1 MTSNKPE
8 LRSEQRDSL
17 AKKHLSDW
25 STSDAT
31 GIVPSGHNNEEATKR
46 LQLALDGG
54 ALGFWDWN
62 IVTSRV
68 DYSERWCA
76 MVGYSQSELTPD
88 FSTWKKLV
96 HPEDLQKATRAIERY
111 FAGETEEY
119 AIEFRMQHKNG
130 DWHWIASRG
139 RIFEEDANGKPLRAV
154 GTHQDVTER
163 KLTEIALAEERDQFQ
178 SAMEYSAI
186 GIALV
191 SLKGEWLKVN
201 PAICKIVGYSETEL
215 LATDFQTIT
224 HPDDLESDLGYLNEV
239 LSGEIASYEMEKRY
253 FHKQGHIIWVLL
265 SVSLA
270 RDAGGSPR
278 HFISQIQD
286 ITERKN
292 TELKAS
298 LYLEELERSNQ
309 ELDDFAYI
317 ACHDLKEPLR
327 AINNH
332 ACSVLG
338 SYASEL
344 DETADR
350 KLNRMVFLTKRMEI
364 LIDDLLKFSRL
375 GKSDCEAEPTNL
387 NDLVHEE
394 IAILR
399 YSDDVCSTKIKILNE
414 LPTLNCNRP
423 NAAIIFRNLI
433 ANGIKYNDSEVIEIG
448 IGFRDSMEHEGKDL
462 RNVFF
467 VKDNGIGIDAA
478 FHDSIFGMF
487 KRLNGEKAYGPGS
500 GAGLAFVKRIITQN
514 NGTIFLRSVPGKGS
528 TFYFTLE

>member
-8 LRSEQRDSL
+8 LHSEQGNSL
-17 AKKHLSDW
+17 ANKQLSGW
-25 STSDAT
+25 STSAAT
-31 GIVPSGHNNEEATKR
+31 GIVPKGDRAEEATKR

-62 IVTSRV
+62 VVTSRV

-76 MVGYSQSELTPD
+76 MLGYSQCELAPD

-96 HPEDLQKATRAIERY
+96 HPEDIQKATRAIQQY
-111 FAGETEEY
+111 FAGEIEEY

-130 DWHWIASRG
+130 NWHWIASRG
-139 RIFEEDANGKPLRAV
+139 CIFEEDCDGNPLRAV

-201 PAICKIVGYSETEL
+201 PAICKIVGYSEAEL

-224 HPDDLESDLGYLNEV
+224 HPDDLESDLGYLQQV

-253 FHKQGHIIWVLL
+253 FHKQGHTIWVLL

-270 RDAGGSPR
+270 RDADGIPR

-292 TELKAS
+292 TEIKAN

-317 ACHDLKEPLR
+317 ASHDLKEPLR

-332 ACSVLG
+332 ACSILNGYG
-338 SYASEL
+338 SGL

-350 KLNRMVFLTKRMEI
+350 KLNRMVFLTKRMEV
-364 LIDDLLKFSRL
+364 LIDDLLQFSRL
-375 GKSDCEAEPTNL
+375 GRSDSETESTNL
-387 NDLVHEE
+387 NELVHEE
-394 IAILR
+394 IAILQHL
-399 YSDDVCSTKIKILNE
+399 DDACSTKIEILDE
-414 LPTLNCNRP
+414 LPTLLCNRP
-423 NAAIIFRNLI
+423 KVAIIFRNMI
-433 ANGIKYNDSEVIEIG
+433 ANAIKYNDSAVKIVG
-448 IGFRDSMEHEGKDL
+448 IGCHDRMEHDGKEL
-462 RNVFF
+462 RNVYF
-467 VKDNGIGIDAA
+467 VEDNGIGIDEA
-478 FHDSIFGMF
+478 FHDTIFGMF
-487 KRLNGEKAYGPGS
+487 KRLNSEKVYGPGT
-500 GAGLAFVKRIITQN
+500 GAGLAFVKRIITQSD
-514 NGTIFLRSVPGKGS
+514 GVIFVRSQPGEGS